1 MIWDLPYQTQS
12 FKGLL
17 KNTDGFPKPKVT
29 SPGTSVLLG
38 KEHIKQNPCKG
49 LNALT
54 NYLKLRCF
62 SHSYIKPNRFSS
74 YSTSSLAQQTDS

>member
-29 SPGTSVLLG
+29 SPGTSLHFSTLR
-38 KEHIKQNPCKG
+38 KG
-49 LNALT
+49 T
-54 NYLKLRCF
+54 
-62 SHSYIKPNRFSS
+62 HQ
-74 YSTSSLAQQTDS
+74 TESLYGTQCPSPTT

>member
-29 SPGTSVLLG
+29 SPGTSLHPCLLG
-38 KEHIKQNPCKG
+38 KEHIKQNPCMG
-49 LNALT
+49 LNAPHQLP
-54 NYLKLRCF
+54 K
-62 SHSYIKPNRFSS
+62 
-74 YSTSSLAQQTDS
+74 A